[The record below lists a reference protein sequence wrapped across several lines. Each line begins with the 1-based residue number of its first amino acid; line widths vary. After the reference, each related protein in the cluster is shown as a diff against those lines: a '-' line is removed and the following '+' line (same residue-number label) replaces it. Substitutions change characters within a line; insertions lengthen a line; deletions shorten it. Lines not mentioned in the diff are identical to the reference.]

1 MADFIPSP
9 AYSSFPSVQTQSH
22 PSQTH
27 TAAPSSGT
35 RLDRDADFLI
45 QSFLPP
51 VPPPSPPEHSG
62 IHLPFCSPQIAG
74 AYDSPFARGY
84 NPALQNVGISQ
95 EQLLAFIDGLNCAM
109 TASPPLR
116 VLTLPISGAVIGF
129 VPYHWAMIAGNAMQL
144 VAEAGMYVLS
154 NTLSD
159 RYLRAANLRLFQ
171 PKGLAVR
178 ICTTAAMQHLVMRT
192 GSGAGP
198 TILDKIGRG
207 VGSALLR
214 APIPLPYTS
223 RIVRAIADKPP
234 KVQASISGIGDGRTM
249 PLSTQRRLA
258 ALEGYALTLHLDV
271 PPPAKVKGVMEAM
284 RAWGVA
290 LESRRTGKKE
300 NKAEKRRMKLAR
312 VEEQLQRLGTNP
324 YGSPHQHIGGGASGY
339 TSPPAY
345 REGAGYRSHTDTSA
359 SSTSRLGGGVSGY
372 PESPQYGR
380 RLEYG
385 RGHFQMSDAELH
397 MMGRRER
404 KELRKAARL
413 RRKQAESGP
422 GLIGSLIGPTETKL
436 ERRVADADLL
446 EHWES
451 DKVLWI
457 VIMSTEMDRELQ
469 AMEKL
474 DSVKNEEHIDA
485 RTWEAQIIKE
495 RDALEEEEEM
505 DSDND
510 YLNDKR

>member
-1 MADFIPSP
+1 MADFTPSP
-9 AYSSFPSVQTQSH
+9 AYSRFPSAQTQSY
-22 PSQTH
+22 PSQT
-27 TAAPSSGT
+27 AASAPSSGT
-35 RLDRDADFLI
+35 RLARDADFLVE
-45 QSFLPP
+45 SFLPP
-51 VPPPSPPEHSG
+51 VLPPSPHEHCG
-62 IHLPFCSPQIAG
+62 IPLPFCSPQIAG

-84 NPALQNVGISQ
+84 NPALQNADISQ

-116 VLTLPISGAVIGF
+116 VVNFAGK
-129 VPYHWAMIAGNAMQL
+129 PYHWAMIAGNAMQL

-159 RYLRAANLRLFQ
+159 RYLRAANLRLFK

-198 TILDKIGRG
+198 STLDKIGRG

-214 APIPLPYTS
+214 SPIPLPYSS
-223 RIVRAIADKPP
+223 RIVRAMRISRR
-234 KVQASISGIGDGRTM
+234 SISGVGDGRTM

-271 PPPAKVKGVMEAM
+271 PPPAKVTGMMEAM

-312 VEEQLQRLGTNP
+312 MR
-324 YGSPHQHIGGGASGY
+324 
-339 TSPPAY
+339 
-345 REGAGYRSHTDTSA
+345 
-359 SSTSRLGGGVSGY
+359 
-372 PESPQYGR
+372 
-380 RLEYG
+380 
-385 RGHFQMSDAELH
+385 DAELH

-404 KELRKAARL
+404 KELRRAAQL

-422 GLIGSLIGPTETKL
+422 GLIGSLIGPKETKL

-457 VIMSTEMDRELQ
+457 VIMSADMDRELQ
-469 AMEKL
+469 TLEKS
-474 DSVKNEEHIDA
+474 DGVNNEEHVDA
-485 RTWEAQIIKE
+485 KTWEAQIIKE
-495 RDALEEEEEM
+495 RDALEEEEE
-505 DSDND
+505 DSDNE
-510 YLNDKR
+510 YLHDKR